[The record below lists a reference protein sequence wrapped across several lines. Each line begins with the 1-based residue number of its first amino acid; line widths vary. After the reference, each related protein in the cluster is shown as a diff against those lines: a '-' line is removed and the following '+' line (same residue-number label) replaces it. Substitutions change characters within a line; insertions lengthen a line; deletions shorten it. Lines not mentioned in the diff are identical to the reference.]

1 VKRGRGP
8 SWREA
13 RFVAVDVET
22 TGLDPARDEV
32 ISFAAVPIED
42 GRVVAQ
48 RAVRG
53 FVRPSSP
60 PPGSSIEIHGLR
72 AADLA
77 GAPPPEDALAP
88 LAAALRGRIPVA
100 HAAWVERSFLRPHGV
115 GMPRRLLDT
124 AVLWRALCIE
134 RGEGDPGWRA
144 LPDVAAELGLPAH
157 RSHDAEG
164 DALTTAQAFLAIAT
178 HLELH
183 GRGSVRALAGAR
195 WQLRAWRL
203 WHGPGGA

>member
-1 VKRGRGP
+1 VTIH
-8 SWREA
+8 WRAA
-13 RFVAVDVET
+13 RLLAVDVET
-22 TGLDPARDEV
+22 TGLDPKKDEV
-32 ISFAAVPIED
+32 VSFAAVPVEG
-42 GRVVAQ
+42 GRVVAHG
-48 RAVRG
+48 AVRG
-53 FVRPSSP
+53 LVRPSSP

-77 GAPPPEDALAP
+77 AAPPPEEALAP
-88 LAAALRGRIPVA
+88 LAAALRGRTPVA
-100 HAAWVERSFLRPHGV
+100 HAAWVERSFLRPLGI
-115 GMPRRLLDT
+115 GMPRRILDT

-144 LPDVAAELGLPAH
+144 LPEVAAGLGLPAH

-164 DALTTAQAFLAIAT
+164 DALTTAQVFLALAT
-178 HLELH
+178 HLESH

-203 WHGPGGA
+203 WHGAGRISSG